1 VLNALLGNFAASAD
15 RIATLFEHLVFSQMR
30 ALAAARDV
38 DMTISSYRTEHG
50 SEVDFIV
57 ESGKTSW
64 AVECRASRQVGRG
77 DLRGLG
83 SFTEIAGRRFR
94 AIVVYLGDA
103 PRVIEGVDVLPWRQ
117 FLRELDAAIA

>member
-1 VLNALLGNFAASAD
+1 
-15 RIATLFEHLVFSQMR
+15 MR

-38 DMTISSYRTEHG
+38 DMTISSFRTEHG
-50 SEVDFIV
+50 SEVDSIV
-57 ESGKTSW
+57 ESGKVTW
-64 AVECRASRQVGRG
+64 AVECKASRQVGRG

-83 SFTEIAGRRFR
+83 SFAEIAGRRFR